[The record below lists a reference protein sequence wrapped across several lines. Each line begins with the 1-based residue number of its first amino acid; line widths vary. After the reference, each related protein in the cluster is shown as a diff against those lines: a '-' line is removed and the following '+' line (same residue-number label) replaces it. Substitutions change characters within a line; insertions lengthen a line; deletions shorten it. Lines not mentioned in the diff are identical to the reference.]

1 MLETNMADAHDSDD
15 EKKRRLIK
23 VLNERTQEFAQE
35 LTKLDINQLR
45 ENFDKAVTAVEVSR
59 LYYHMAAAMLR
70 KKGVTVEN
78 FLQETPDEAV
88 WKKSAT
94 RSPNPRAKKKP
105 AKEKLTARQKFTN
118 KMTKLGI
125 SEADAGKMYDATKGT
140 R

>member
-1 MLETNMADAHDSDD
+1 MIETTSKKTDESDD
-15 EKKRRLIK
+15 AKKRRLIK
-23 VLNERTQEFAQE
+23 RLNERTQDLAQS
-35 LTKLDINQLR
+35 LTALNVDELR
-45 ENFDKAVTAVEVSR
+45 ESLDKIQLSIELDR
-59 LYYHMAAAMLR
+59 LEYGMISAMLR

-78 FLQETPDEAV
+78 FLKETPDDAI
-88 WKKSAT
+88 WKKSDKRA
-94 RSPNPRAKKKP
+94 PNPNAKKKP